1 MQKIGDIIPYFKKE
15 LSPLFEKR
23 EVISWAYLSI
33 EYLLDYNRSDCIL
46 NINKNINKNI
56 SNKLEKIIDQLKTNK
71 PLQYILNE
79 TYFYGLKLQVNKH
92 TLIPRQETESLIDWI
107 LEGKFTSAIDIG
119 TGSGCIAIALA
130 KNSNANITAIDISSQ
145 SLKVANYNASLNN
158 VSINFIQQ
166 DILSAKYLPK
176 TDLIVSNPPYIL
188 NSEKKHLQKN
198 ILEHEPHLALFVSDK
213 NPLIFY
219 QHIIN
224 IATNSLL
231 KGGGLFFEI
240 NENYANEIISLLTSS
255 HFVDIELKKDINDR
269 DRMIKAIWK

>member
-1 MQKIGDIIPYFKKE
+1 MQKIGNIIPYFKKE
-15 LSPLFEKR
+15 LCPLFEER

-33 EYLLDYNRSDCIL
+33 EHLLDYNRSDCIL

-56 SNKLEKIIDQLKTNK
+56 SNKLDKIIDQLKTNK

-92 TLIPRQETESLIDWI
+92 TLIPRQETESLIDWM
-107 LEGKFTSAIDIG
+107 LEVEFTSVIDIG

-145 SLKVANYNASLNN
+145 SLSVANYNASLNN
-158 VSINFIQQ
+158 VSINFIKQ

-176 TDLIVSNPPYIL
+176 ADLIVSNPPYIL

-198 ILEHEPHLALFVSDK
+198 ILEYEPHLALFVSDK
-213 NPLIFY
+213 DPLIFY

-224 IATNSLL
+224 IAANSLL
-231 KGGGLFFEI
+231 KGGKLFFEI
-240 NENYANEIISLLTSS
+240 NENYANEIINLLTSS